1 MLLKNKLQPASTES
15 ALASWLMIIISA
27 LLCLGALMV
36 FSAGATVTQQLNISE
51 FWRFTTLKRLF
62 FVPIVWLILAL
73 VSRLNYRKWIINQDR
88 PLRSPILY
96 LMAISLVMLVLVLI
110 IGTEINGARRWIK
123 FGPPQYNIT
132 FQPSELAKW
141 VSVMFLA
148 AYIVWTGDKI
158 TQFRRGFLP
167 GCLLLMLVVGL
178 IGKEDF
184 GTAAIVAAVG
194 TMVLLVGGVRW
205 WHMSTLIPA
214 AAAAFYLLVVRVP
227 YRWARLVAHWQ
238 PNDPESNYHAQQS
251 ITAIGSGGLW
261 GQGLGGGTMK
271 FGYVPEDTSDF
282 IFAPIGEE
290 LGFVG
295 CALVII
301 LYTSLLFCSIL
312 VINRAAHKLGVL
324 LVTGIAGMIG
334 AQALMNLMVVSGLAP
349 TKGIALPFISVGG
362 SGLVMT
368 ALAAAVL
375 INVARQSN
383 HPATVPP

>member
-1 MLLKNKLQPASTES
+1 
-15 ALASWLMIIISA
+15 
-27 LLCLGALMV
+27 
-36 FSAGATVTQQLNISE
+36 
-51 FWRFTTLKRLF
+51 
-62 FVPIVWLILAL
+62 
-73 VSRLNYRKWIINQDR
+73 
-88 PLRSPILY
+88 
-96 LMAISLVMLVLVLI
+96 
-110 IGTEINGARRWIK
+110 
-123 FGPPQYNIT
+123 
-132 FQPSELAKW
+132 
-141 VSVMFLA
+141 
-148 AYIVWTGDKI
+148 
-158 TQFRRGFLP
+158 
-167 GCLLLMLVVGL
+167 
-178 IGKEDF
+178 
-184 GTAAIVAAVG
+184 
-194 TMVLLVGGVRW
+194 
-205 WHMSTLIPA
+205 
-214 AAAAFYLLVVRVP
+214 
-227 YRWARLVAHWQ
+227 
-238 PNDPESNYHAQQS
+238 
-251 ITAIGSGGLW
+251 
-261 GQGLGGGTMK
+261 MK